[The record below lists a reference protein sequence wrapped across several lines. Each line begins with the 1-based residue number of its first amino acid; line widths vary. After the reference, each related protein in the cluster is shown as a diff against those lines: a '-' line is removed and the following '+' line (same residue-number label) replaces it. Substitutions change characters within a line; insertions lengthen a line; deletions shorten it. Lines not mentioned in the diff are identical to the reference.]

1 MAPTLGSFHQKRC
14 VLGWVGMTGAGG
26 HGALDDGHVER
37 YPYVAGSLLPDCDA
51 PHCRGCRSAH
61 GIAAA
66 TYSDGRAMRTEFAA
80 ISDGSGRQSLRG
92 LIGSSAPRFRI
103 MTIIRIHYL
112 KIGPESSLYD
122 YRCCPSNDSG
132 PDRKFYSHA
141 SPRLWPSL
149 GRSST
154 YDGVKISV
162 TSSMKR
168 PTFAS

>member
-26 HGALDDGHVER
+26 HGALDDGHAER

-66 TYSDGRAMRTEFAA
+66 TYSEGRAMRTEFAA

-103 MTIIRIHYL
+103 MTIICTDYERMTWASRTNR
-112 KIGPESSLYD
+112 PMSSIERAD
-122 YRCCPSNDSG
+122 GGMSG
-132 PDRKFYSHA
+132 T
-141 SPRLWPSL
+141 
-149 GRSST
+149 G
-154 YDGVKISV
+154 GVV
-162 TSSMKR
+162 
-168 PTFAS
+168 AVG